1 MRSMT
6 THDSSR
12 KGRRYTS
19 SSMHLVDLLPLLDD
33 AETTGQV
40 IDRSRWIWSDIYDA
54 MDPEDTLWVFAP
66 NARKNSRYWPIA
78 MAIADA
84 AREDSG
90 LALKNTITRY
100 QDPKPGGDLS
110 NAYEEVLFF
119 VKDKRQYRFS
129 KDEIRVAHVYEG
141 KDWTENRDS
150 GRSAYHDTQV
160 RRYNP
165 NGRDPGN
172 VWFEEIRDRTP
183 DETVDETRPL
193 SRVNALTRC
202 LRAASEPGETVHTYW
217 IDEEF
222 ERVITEHERGLHR
235 VERRETTT

>member
-19 SSMHLVDLLPLLDD
+19 SSIHLVDLLPLLDD

-129 KDEIRVAHVYEG
+129 KDEIRGSHTSTRERTGPKTVTADEALITTPRSDATIPTAG
-141 KDWTENRDS
+141 ILEMS
-150 GRSAYHDTQV
+150 GSKRSATG
-160 RRYNP
+160 RR
-165 NGRDPGN
+165 
-172 VWFEEIRDRTP
+172 
-183 DETVDETRPL
+183 TRPW
-193 SRVNALTRC
+193 TRHDRS
-202 LRAASEPGETVHTYW
+202 LG
-217 IDEEF
+217 
-222 ERVITEHERGLHR
+222 
-235 VERRETTT
+235 